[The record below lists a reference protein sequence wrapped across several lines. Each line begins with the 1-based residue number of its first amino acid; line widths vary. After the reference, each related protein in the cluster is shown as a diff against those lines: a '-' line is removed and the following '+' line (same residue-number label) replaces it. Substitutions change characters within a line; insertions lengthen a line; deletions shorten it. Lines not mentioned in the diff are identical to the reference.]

1 MAFNWFKKENEEA
14 ENKTAETKHYLSG
27 KEVREIAKANQKE
40 MRRLEKEK
48 NRLIEITVDGQIT
61 EDEMKDFEKIQE
73 QLFQISMAI
82 DSLQLWVQKAIA
94 DGRIDKKD

>member
-1 MAFNWFKKENEEA
+1 MAFNWFKKENEETA
-14 ENKTAETKHYLSG
+14 ENNTAEKKHYLSG

-61 EDEMKDFEKIQE
+61 EDEMKDFERIQE
-73 QLFQISMAI
+73 QLEQRVC
-82 DSLQLWVQKAIA
+82 QVE
-94 DGRIDKKD
+94 GREVGRSPETLVF